1 MWQPVHVMDFVSVG
15 AFALASEID
24 VVCVV
29 ALWGREQSWVSI
41 IMPPSAIM
49 VLIADR
55 VVGDG

>member
-1 MWQPVHVMDFVSVG
+1 MDFVSVG